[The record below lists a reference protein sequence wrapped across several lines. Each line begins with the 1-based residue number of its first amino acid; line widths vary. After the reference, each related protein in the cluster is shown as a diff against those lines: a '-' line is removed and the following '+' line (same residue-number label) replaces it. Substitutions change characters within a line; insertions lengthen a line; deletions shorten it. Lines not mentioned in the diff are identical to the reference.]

1 MCPAVTGCERHI
13 WSSMCARFRLRG
25 IQYGIVIIPHSIKWK
40 CLLNPH
46 MYTSFIKITQT
57 WSRNL
62 ICVFIQSENKYPGY
76 ASSLSALFPCLQY
89 YPKPLLSID
98 QALFKEGLHDQRDS
112 SGMSLTCSLIKHIRS
127 NWMTHCRWVV
137 LSLFCHWWLVS
148 HCTEQFCCLIER
160 VRTAVVIS
168 MDSLNSVV
176 CCFVLLDFTDQSQGF
191 TVRFIFL
198 TLPSDLYICCLS
210 DCTVS
215 AW

>member
-1 MCPAVTGCERHI
+1 MWETHLELYVCTFQTG
-13 WSSMCARFRLRG
+13 G

-176 CCFVLLDFTDQSQGF
+176 CCFVFLDFTDQSQGF
-191 TVRFIFL
+191 NVRFIFL
-198 TLPSDLYICCLS
+198 TLPSDLHSCCLS